1 MSIAVGIMMFLM
13 GFLACVALQVVG
25 LLKLCYTT
33 AVTRRRKLQAGNILW
48 LTLENEPLEYWEFS
62 ILRVRDDLCLIRY
75 GRDSID
81 IPSILLETHPQLE
94 LKRVL

>member
-1 MSIAVGIMMFLM
+1 MLIAVGIMLFLM
-13 GFLACVALQVVG
+13 GFLSSVALQEVG
-25 LLKLCYTT
+25 LLKPYYTT
-33 AVTRRRKLQAGNILW
+33 VATRHRKLQAGNILW

-62 ILRVRDDLCLIRY
+62 ILRVRDGLCLIRY

-94 LKRVL
+94 LKRVP